1 MYNRNY
7 ENIKKEIQN
16 QIQFYQIK
24 GAVNFEQAG
33 A

>member
-7 ENIKKEIQN
+7 ENIKKEIQT
-16 QIQFYQIK
+16 QIQLYQIK
-24 GAVNFEQAG
+24 GVVNFEQAG